1 MNSESTQSPQ
11 EETARV
17 HDQGPSHLFSE
28 FMKSGWA
35 ESELTELEP
44 LEVVTYAFSRRQ
56 VLSAAYQG
64 IRLVIPA
71 PT

>member
-1 MNSESTQSPQ
+1 MDSEATGLSQ
-11 EETARV
+11 EKTERV
-17 HDQGPSHLFSE
+17 HDQGPSVIFSE

-35 ESELTELEP
+35 ESELSDLAP
-44 LEVVTYAFSRRQ
+44 LEVVTYAYSRRQ

-71 PT
+71 G